1 MAIGTAYLR
10 INGKKTRAYRELF
23 GQFFSK
29 GGCLLRAKGTDAF
42 ATPGTPFFYVSNA
55 LPRRLLQNG
64 GSKRPKRLEYVTF
77 FLGFWN
83 QRARSL

>member
-42 ATPGTPFFYVSNA
+42 ATPGTPFFMFPMHCRGGYSKTGGVNA
-55 LPRRLLQNG
+55 QKGLNM
-64 GSKRPKRLEYVTF
+64 
-77 FLGFWN
+77 
-83 QRARSL
+83 

>member
-29 GGCLLRAKGTDAF
+29 GGCLLRAKGTHAF
-42 ATPGTPFFYVSNA
+42 ATLALFFLCFQGT
-55 LPRRLLQNG
+55 PRRLLQNG
-64 GSKRPKRLEYVTF
+64 RSKRPKRLEYVTF

-83 QRARSL
+83 QRARSF